1 MLCFGQFCHEC
12 KVLRGALA
20 RWSQVGNQGTL
31 NDRPYGHP
39 HVPLVPWPSTS
50 SPEIETLSPDTCTV
64 LYCRARD
71 HGCRCAEADILRRAH
86 SRKLAYR
93 FLQANSR
100 LHSHNI
106 PSAHHKIH
114 TCTDTG
120 NPKIFSNPQQQSSWH
135 VHVPGVDACEP
146 PPQSNH
152 SCPHVA

>member
-1 MLCFGQFCHEC
+1 MIGPM
-12 KVLRGALA
+12 
-20 RWSQVGNQGTL
+20 GTL
-31 NDRPYGHP
+31 MCPWFPGP
-39 HVPLVPWPSTS
+39 AVVVPRWRRCPQTP
-50 SPEIETLSPDTCTV
+50 V

-86 SRKLAYR
+86 SRKFAYR
-93 FLQANSR
+93 LLQANSR
-100 LHSHNI
+100 LPSHNI

-152 SCPHVA
+152 FLSARSLICASQTCTKDALYSCATHGGHVH